1 MVNFEYHKKHTC
13 IQLTKKTVDELK
25 NLLREGEIYDD
36 LILRIL
42 TDSEESQETINRL
55 SDALLKR
62 NNTEAT
68 LAERER
74 SETHTILDIGNNFTR
89 LSDFMVRLFT
99 YIQATTNS
107 NKSRFEVSG
116 NGMEIIITI
125 AGEPKNKEELTNILA
140 SMDGEEVKQ
149 NGQ

>member
-1 MVNFEYHKKHTC
+1 MTPKSKEMIK
-13 IQLTKKTVDELK
+13 E
-25 NLLREGEIYDD
+25 EIYEKFEKEKPYDID
-36 LILRIL
+36 VML
-42 TDSEESQETINRL
+42 TDAIS
-55 SDALLKR
+55 K
-62 NNTEAT
+62 AT

-140 SMDGEEVKQ
+140 SLESEDKPK
-149 NGQ
+149 